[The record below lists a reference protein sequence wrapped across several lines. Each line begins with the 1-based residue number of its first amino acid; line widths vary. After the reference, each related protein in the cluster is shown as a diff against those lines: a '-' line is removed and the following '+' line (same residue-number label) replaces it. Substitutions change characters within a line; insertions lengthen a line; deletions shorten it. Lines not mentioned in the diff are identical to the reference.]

1 MQDIT
6 NIDLHFIV
14 NELSSLENKR
24 LDNIYNFNY
33 AFRFRIEKSDIIVSL
48 KPKAIYL
55 SKYSIDSPPAP
66 TNFVTILRK
75 HLKGKYIRK
84 ITQKDWDRIVIFD
97 FDDFKLIFELFS
109 KGNIILIEKETQKIV
124 ISFRREEWK
133 DRKIMPGQNYVFPIS
148 NKIDPNQITSEKI
161 YELQNEKYGIINVL
175 SSNIN
180 IAAPYFE
187 IILEKSGIDKQK
199 TKIEVNEAKIIAE
212 KIKDFCSF
220 INNKPSSLIFS
231 PCASKSNYFSIEVID
246 SIKFSTLSEAIDSIL
261 TPILLQE
268 KEDDEKITKISKKL
282 EMQKKSLEKMILDEK
297 KAKEYGDFIYLNI
310 NELEKIMKSNE
321 KSGEVVLSN
330 KKYLWHKQGKKLILE
345 D

>member
-6 NIDLHFIV
+6 NIDIHFIV

-24 LDNIYNFNY
+24 LDNVYNLNY
-33 AFRFRIEKSDIIVSL
+33 AFRFRIEKSDIVVSL

-55 SKYSIDSPPAP
+55 SKYSIDSPPSP
-66 TNFVTILRK
+66 TQFATILRK
-75 HLKGKYIRK
+75 YLKGKHVRK
-84 ITQKDWDRIVIFD
+84 IYQKSLDRIVIFD
-97 FDDFKLIFELFS
+97 FDDFQLIFELFS
-109 KGNIILIEKETQKIV
+109 KGNIILVEKETQKII

-133 DRKIMPGQNYVFPIS
+133 DRKLMPGQNYVFPAS
-148 NKIDPNQITSEKI
+148 NKIEPSEITSERI
-161 YELQNEKYGIINVL
+161 LELQNEKYGIINVL

-187 IILEKSGIDKQK
+187 LIFEKVGIDKQK

-212 KIKDFCSF
+212 KIKDFFNF
-220 INNKPSSLIFS
+220 INNKPSSFIFS
-231 PCASKSNYFSIEVID
+231 SCASKSSYSVIEISD
-246 SIKFSTLSEAIDSIL
+246 SIKFSTLSEAIDSVL

-268 KEDDEKITKISKKL
+268 KEDDEKLAKISTKL

-297 KAKEYGDFIYLNI
+297 LAKEYGDFIYLNI
-310 NELEKIMKSNE
+310 NELKKLMKSNE